1 MKQPGA
7 TPDGVKHD
15 ANFEARVAER
25 TEELSSLST
34 HLLRMMESERS
45 ELAKELHDELGGLIT
60 AAKMDMAW
68 LQAHI
73 GASLDPAGVE
83 KFHSVVQM
91 LNQAMT
97 LKRRVVEVVAAVT
110 ARSLRVAGGIAQP
123 FRRELPARPA
133 SNASRRC
140 RTKSST
146 WSRRCS
152 SRCSAWHRR
161 RWPICWRAAVQNTWN
176 WSSSPKASGYRMT
189 VGDDGAPMDEA
200 SCGRWWACAIA

>member
-1 MKQPGA
+1 MNSVKKPGA
-7 TPDGVKHD
+7 APDGVEHD

-83 KFHSVVQM
+83 KFQSVVQM

-97 LKRRVVEVVAAVT
+97 LKRRVVEASAAVA
-110 ARSLRVAGGIAQP
+110 ARSLRAAGGTAQP
-123 FRRELPARPA
+123 FRRELPAVRHRMRHHAAGRNPRPGTGGA
-133 SNASRRC
+133 AHAVSRG
-140 RTKSST
+140 TGG
-146 WSRRCS
+146 
-152 SRCSAWHRR
+152 A
-161 RWPICWRAAVQNTWN
+161 WPICWRAAVQNTWN
-176 WSSSPKASGYRMT
+176 WSSSPKARGTR
-189 VGDDGAPMDEA
+189 
-200 SCGRWWACAIA
+200 